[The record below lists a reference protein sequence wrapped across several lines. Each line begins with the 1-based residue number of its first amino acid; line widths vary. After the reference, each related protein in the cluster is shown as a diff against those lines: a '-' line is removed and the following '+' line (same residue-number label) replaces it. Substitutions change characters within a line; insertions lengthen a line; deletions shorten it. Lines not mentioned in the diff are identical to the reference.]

1 MIQPIYT
8 EFIRLDAL
16 LKLTS
21 VVETGGQAKSVI
33 QNGEVTVNGD
43 VCTMRG
49 KKIRSGD
56 NVIFDGKTI
65 TVMVAENE

>member
-1 MIQPIYT
+1 MTQLIYT

>member
-1 MIQPIYT
+1 MIMKIKT

-16 LKLTS
+16 LKLAGITD
-21 VVETGGQAKSVI
+21 TGGQAKWIIQDGMVSV
-33 QNGEVTVNGD
+33 NGE

-56 NVIFDGKTI
+56 TITVSEKTI
-65 TVMVAENE
+65 TVE